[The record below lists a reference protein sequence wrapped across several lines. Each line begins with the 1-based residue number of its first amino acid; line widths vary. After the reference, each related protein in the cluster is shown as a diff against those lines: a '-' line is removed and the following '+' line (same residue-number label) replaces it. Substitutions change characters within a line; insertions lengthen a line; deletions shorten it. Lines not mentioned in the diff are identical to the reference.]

1 MLQSPEISSLN
12 LNINLIGIIKEVA
25 PLKGAETD
33 EILGVTD
40 FQENYFLNNPVY
52 IDTEKVF
59 YKALGN
65 KSLLSQKLHSW
76 NPIKLYSDFNKL
88 SNRIKTKRYSCFTF
102 ILYNPLT

>member
-25 PLKGAETD
+25 PIKGAETD
-33 EILGVTD
+33 EVLGVTD

-88 SNRIKTKRYSCFTF
+88 SNRIKTKRYSCFNF
-102 ILYNPLT
+102 YLI